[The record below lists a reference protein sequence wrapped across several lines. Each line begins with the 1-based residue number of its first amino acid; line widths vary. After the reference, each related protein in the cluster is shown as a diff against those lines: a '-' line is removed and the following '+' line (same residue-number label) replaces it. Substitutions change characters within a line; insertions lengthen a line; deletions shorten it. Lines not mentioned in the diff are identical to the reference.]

1 MPQELRRNEASAA
14 ISASVR
20 LWPKRH
26 PVGARVAGCGGREAA
41 ADDHFEEIRAGRHG
55 HGAVAGQGRVGGLF
69 STDRRFRHHIRL
81 NYGHPRPEQLEPAL
95 KTVGRLAAR
104 LGKAV

>member
-1 MPQELRRNEASAA
+1 
-14 ISASVR
+14 
-20 LWPKRH
+20 
-26 PVGARVAGCGGREAA
+26 
-41 ADDHFEEIRAGRHG
+41 
-55 HGAVAGQGRVGGLF
+55 VAGQGRVGGLF